1 MHVGIVVG
9 SGALDRLRGL
19 NDLPAEWQLPGA
31 EMVMLFPPGLY
42 EISRAILLQHGL
54 RAIDHS
60 KGCGHEPVQT
70 CSPRSAPVDAAMSRS
85 RRLLASSRCVRLVAM
100 GCSRTAA
107 LRGSDRLPAW
117 NDTSSC

>member
-54 RAIDHS
+54 LAMNHS
-60 KGCGHEPVQT
+60 EAAAMSRYKR
-70 CSPRSAPVDAAMSRS
+70 CSPRAAPVTAAVSRS

-117 NDTSSC
+117 NATSSC

>member
-1 MHVGIVVG
+1 
-9 SGALDRLRGL
+9 
-19 NDLPAEWQLPGA
+19 
-31 EMVMLFPPGLY
+31 MVMLFPPGLY
-42 EISRAILLQHGL
+42 EISRAILLQHWL

-70 CSPRSAPVDAAMSRS
+70 CPPRTAPVDAAVSRS
-85 RRLLASSRCVRLVAM
+85 RRLLASSRCVRLFAM

-117 NDTSSC
+117 NATSSC